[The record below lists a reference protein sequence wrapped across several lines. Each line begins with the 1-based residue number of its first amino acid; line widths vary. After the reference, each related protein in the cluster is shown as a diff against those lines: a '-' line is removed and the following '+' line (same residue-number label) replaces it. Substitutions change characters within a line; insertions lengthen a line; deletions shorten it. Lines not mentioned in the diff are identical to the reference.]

1 MRKKPVRKLLAACIA
16 GALFFPVQ
24 GFTLGLGDIEVS
36 SSLNQD
42 LSADIKLLS
51 AQPEDAQSLIVKL
64 ASRKEFARAGIDRPY
79 SLNELKFKTVIID
92 NVPHIKITTKQ
103 PVRAPYLN
111 FLLEVDWP
119 KGHLLREYTILL
131 DPPTFMSKAAT
142 PAQTAAAAG
151 STAFRPSPS
160 SNKPVS
166 SSSPS
171 VGVVPA
177 AGFRPQSSQ
186 TGATPAH
193 AVKQNEAVAL
203 QTGSRGHQS
212 ASKYRVQRG
221 DTAWSLAN
229 SMRPDRSVTV
239 EQMMIALL
247 RANPD
252 SFNHKNI
259 NGLKRG
265 YILRIPDAKAIAAI
279 SPTQAQALVHKQTAL
294 WQQYRRAYAGGK
306 PVSTVANPVT
316 ALTGK
321 NAAGNATNVPVKEKG
336 AHLQIVSAGAGAS
349 TSSIKNSS
357 TKNPAQM
364 NTRELRETLSLT
376 REQLESERVEKESLQ
391 QKVDQLEHQVSKMQG
406 VLPIEDNKL
415 AQAQAQTLAEKASS
429 ATGETATES
438 TGKETDN
445 PVTKPKVTEN
455 KPVAAS
461 TEVVPANVSTTEKT
475 SNKPATAVT
484 QPQPAQRPVSGMKHR
499 QMGPLAQLLNN
510 PMLLAA
516 AGSGLLLLL
525 ALIYLVIKRRKT
537 TVEETET
544 SAAEAETN
552 DLEDVAD
559 MVEEDQ
565 HEDNTETDSE
575 STLVMDADETAEE
588 DTAEEAEA
596 MAKAKAE
603 EIRDDVIAEVD
614 VYLAYGIY
622 QQAEDLL
629 ENAIK
634 EHPERDDYRVKL
646 AETHYASKN
655 KEAFI
660 DTAKQLRQN
669 SGDDTP
675 AWKKVLVMGQD
686 LCVDDPLF
694 QGSLVGGLDV
704 DALPSKAPGMDFD
717 LGMEADD
724 ETSPDESV
732 DLDEPLDL
740 PDMAEEPDA
749 QASDSSMAE
758 LEFDLSETAAVAEEK
773 TEESVLDEEFSMDV
787 DEAEL
792 DIDEDH
798 GAAEAETGTDDDDI
812 VLDLSD
818 DGVLDEMEL
827 GQPVDDTPDDTDSLD
842 QENVSGHIDEAD
854 EKAEL
859 GIDEIDVPV
868 QADDTSSDQQHEV
881 KVDDITD
888 EAIPEIDESED
899 LAIDVEAK
907 TETETAQSDEEEF
920 DLSSLDDVDEISTK
934 LDLAR
939 AYLDMGDH
947 EGTKEILE
955 EVLADGND
963 EQKREANELMSQLD
977 S

>member
-142 PAQTAAAAG
+142 PAQTAAAANN
-151 STAFRPSPS
+151 TAFRPSPS

-166 SSSPS
+166 SVSPS

-193 AVKQNEAVAL
+193 AVKQSAAVAL
-203 QTGSRGHQS
+203 QAGSRGHQS

-221 DTAWSLAN
+221 DTAWSLAD
-229 SMRPDRSVTV
+229 SMRPNRSVTV

-294 WQQYRRAYAGGK
+294 WQQYRREYAGGQ

-349 TSSIKNSS
+349 TSSIKN
-357 TKNPAQM
+357 PAQM
-364 NTRELRETLSLT
+364 NAGELRETLSLT

-415 AQAQAQTLAEKASS
+415 AQAQTLAEKASS
-429 ATGETATES
+429 ATSSTGKTATES
-438 TGKETDN
+438 TGKETEN
-445 PVTKPKVTEN
+445 PVTKPKTTEN
-455 KPVAAS
+455 KPAAAS
-461 TEVVPANVSTTEKT
+461 TEAAPANVSTTEKT
-475 SNKPATAVT
+475 GNKPVTTAT
-484 QPQPAQRPVSGMKHR
+484 QPRPVQQPVSGMKHR
-499 QMGPLAQLLNN
+499 QIGPLAQLLNN

-544 SAAEAETN
+544 SAADAETG

-559 MVEEDQ
+559 MVEDDQ
-565 HEDNTETDSE
+565 REDNTETDADSE
-575 STLVMDADETAEE
+575 STLVMDAEETAEE

-603 EIRDDVIAEVD
+603 EIRDDVIAEAD

-704 DALPSKAPGMDFD
+704 DALSSKAPGMDFD

-732 DLDEPLDL
+732 GLDEPLDL

-798 GAAEAETGTDDDDI
+798 GAAEAETEAGTDDDDI

-818 DGVLDEMEL
+818 DGILDEMEL
-827 GQPVDDTPDDTDSLD
+827 GQPVDTDTLD
-842 QENVSGHIDEAD
+842 QENAPDHIDEAD
-854 EKAEL
+854 EKTEL
-859 GIDEIDVPV
+859 DIDEIDVPV

-888 EAIPEIDESED
+888 EAIPEIDESDD

-907 TETETAQSDEEEF
+907 TETDQSDEEEF

-963 EQKREANELMSQLD
+963 EQKREANELISQLD

>member
-16 GALFFPVQ
+16 GALFFPGQ
-24 GFTLGLGDIEVS
+24 GFALGLGDIEVS

-51 AQPEDAQSLIVKL
+51 AAPEDAQSLIVKL
-64 ASRKEFARAGIDRPY
+64 ASRKEFSRAGIDRPY

-131 DPPTFMSKAAT
+131 DPPTFMSKAT
-142 PAQTAAAAG
+142 PAQMAAAADN
-151 STAFRPSPS
+151 TAFRPSPS

-166 SSSPS
+166 SAPLSAS
-171 VGVVPA
+171 VIPA

-186 TGATPAH
+186 TGATSAH
-193 AVKQNEAVAL
+193 AVKQNAAVAL
-203 QTGSRGHQS
+203 QAGSRGHQS
-212 ASKYRVQRG
+212 SGKYRVQRG
-221 DTAWSLAN
+221 DTAWSLAD

-279 SPTQAQALVHKQTAL
+279 SPMQAQALVHKQTAL
-294 WQQYRRAYAGGK
+294 WQQYRREYAGGQ

-316 ALTGK
+316 NLPGKNATAK
-321 NAAGNATNVPVKEKG
+321 NAAGNVTNTPVKEKG

-349 TSSIKNSS
+349 TSSTENPSTENPS

-364 NTRELRETLSLT
+364 NASELRETLSLA

-391 QKVDQLEHQVSKMQG
+391 QKVDQLEHQVSKMKG
-406 VLPIEDNKL
+406 VLPIEDNNL
-415 AQAQAQTLAEKASS
+415 AQAQTLAEKASS
-429 ATGETATES
+429 ATAKTATES
-438 TGKETDN
+438 TGKEAEN
-445 PVTKPKVTEN
+445 LVTKAKATE
-455 KPVAAS
+455 
-461 TEVVPANVSTTEKT
+461 
-475 SNKPATAVT
+475 NKPATASTATVSTTT

-544 SAAEAETN
+544 SVAEAETG

-565 HEDNTETDSE
+565 HEDDTKTDTDSE
-575 STLVMDADETAEE
+575 STLVMDAEETDEE

-603 EIRDDVIAEVD
+603 EIRDDVIAEAD
-614 VYLAYGIY
+614 TYLAYGIY

-634 EHPERDDYRVKL
+634 EHPQRDDYRVKL

-704 DALPSKAPGMDFD
+704 DSLPSKAPGMDFD
-717 LGMEADD
+717 LGMEVDD
-724 ETSPDESV
+724 ETSSNENV
-732 DLDEPLDL
+732 GLDEPLDL
-740 PDMAEEPDA
+740 PDVAEDTELDSMTSNGEETAMNMAEEPDA
-749 QASDSSMAE
+749 QASDSSMDE

-773 TEESVLDEEFSMDV
+773 TEESVLDEDFSMDI
-787 DEAEL
+787 DAAEL

-798 GAAEAETGTDDDDI
+798 SAAETKTEADTDDDI

-827 GQPVDDTPDDTDSLD
+827 GADTEPGVD
-842 QENVSGHIDEAD
+842 EV
-854 EKAEL
+854 
-859 GIDEIDVPV
+859 DVPV
-868 QADDTSSDQQHEV
+868 QTDDTSSDQQNEI
-881 KVDDITD
+881 KVDDVTD
-888 EAIPEIDESED
+888 EAISEIDESADLNLESEIDESAD
-899 LAIDVEAK
+899 LAVDIEAD
-907 TETETAQSDEEEF
+907 QSDEEEF

-955 EVLADGND
+955 EVLTDGND